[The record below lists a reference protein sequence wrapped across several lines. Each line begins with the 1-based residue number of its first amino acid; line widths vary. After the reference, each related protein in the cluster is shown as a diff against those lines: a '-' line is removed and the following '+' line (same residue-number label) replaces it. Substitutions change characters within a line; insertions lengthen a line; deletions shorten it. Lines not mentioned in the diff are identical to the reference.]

1 MGAVGDALSPV
12 LAAIPGT
19 EAAPSDQRSWE
30 TFARQLP
37 LPEDGRGLW
46 SEGVVDRLER
56 LVGAIEVTVP
66 EAVERATAQ
75 AWLQAAR
82 TSLKLLQAVHRR
94 EPPDPACESPRAH
107 GIYRSAP
114 VYAALLENPAHI
126 WDPDYLALA
135 HVWWRFRVFRGS
147 VKGQRRYQ
155 VVKEWRYSAAPELAK
170 NQEVVD
176 ALRHAARGGSSED
189 VGQELLRIAEDGGVP
204 QAFEERLKSLGF
216 FLAYPPRTR
225 MGHSG
230 PRSRAGHLHE
240 HLQRAHQESQRG
252 RFAPEEGVATGDLV
266 STEEDDEAAE
276 ASSRW
281 YADLSGYTEAETPAS
296 RRHRSYGARVAQAR
310 MANRLADRLS
320 PMAERA
326 GLASPRRFMI

>member
-1 MGAVGDALSPV
+1 MNPDYVDEPHPEADPMGAVGDALSPV

-19 EAAPSDQRSWE
+19 DATPSDQRSWE

-46 SEGVVDRLER
+46 GEGVVDRLER

-82 TSLKLLQAVHRR
+82 TSLKLLQAAQRR

-176 ALRHAARGGSSED
+176 ALRQAAHGGSSED
-189 VGQELLRIAEDGGVP
+189 VGHELLRIAEDGGVP
-204 QAFEERLKSLGF
+204 QALEERLKSLGC

-230 PRSRAGHLHE
+230 PRSRAG
-240 HLQRAHQESQRG
+240 
-252 RFAPEEGVATGDLV
+252 
-266 STEEDDEAAE
+266 
-276 ASSRW
+276 
-281 YADLSGYTEAETPAS
+281 
-296 RRHRSYGARVAQAR
+296 
-310 MANRLADRLS
+310 
-320 PMAERA
+320 
-326 GLASPRRFMI
+326 LASPRRFMI